1 MLAVDC
7 YKVLVGGIYLV
18 ICSTSVV
25 ICVVC
30 LCALF
35 GTLGMTVSVA
45 LTMISQSLMAI
56 SDAVVIKNHR
66 NEFWV
71 VSLFAVSCVL
81 LSVAFGRDPQYK
93 YLPAGGLPPATTP
106 SLPPGPTPPLPRFT
120 VPPLPLFTAPPLPPA
135 TVEPLN
141 PVAIRHL
148 NSAAVR
154 VRHIRRGAVH
164 PPNSGTRSCFSF

>member
-1 MLAVDC
+1 
-7 YKVLVGGIYLV
+7 
-18 ICSTSVV
+18 
-25 ICVVC
+25 
-30 LCALF
+30 
-35 GTLGMTVSVA
+35 
-45 LTMISQSLMAI
+45 MAI

-106 SLPPGPTPPLPRFT
+106 PLPRFT

-164 PPNSGTRSCFSF
+164 PQNSGTRSCFSF